1 MAEKLILIGVMI
13 LQVMT
18 IGAIV
23 EITDDVKAVRKIV
36 TYLKGKESSVNEKFN
51 YIRMMQT
58 NLYGALQDLLDLHE
72 SVDEQVKAIQEYL
85 EKEIEKP
92 EGIKFA
98 LFKLDDNLKRSNRLM
113 AALTQK
119 TLTTE
124 ATIDKLA
131 KPKIHQ
137 KWSDRK

>member
-18 IGAIV
+18 IGAVV

-36 TYLKGKESSVNEKFN
+36 TYLKGKESSVDDKFN

-58 NLYGALQDLLDLHE
+58 NLYGTLQDLLDLHE
-72 SVDEQVKAIQEYL
+72 SAEEQMKAIHEYL

-98 LFKLDDNLKRSNRLM
+98 LFKLDDNLRRSNRLM

-124 ATIDKLA
+124 ATIEKLA

>member
-36 TYLKGKESSVNEKFN
+36 TYLKGKESSVDDKFN
-51 YIRMMQT
+51 EIRMMQT
-58 NLYGALQDLLDLHE
+58 NLYGELQDLLDLHE
-72 SVDEQVKAIQEYL
+72 SAEEQMKAIQEYL
-85 EKEIEKP
+85 ETEIEKP

-98 LFKLDDNLKRSNRLM
+98 LFKLDDNLRRSNRLM

-119 TLTTE
+119 TLTAE
-124 ATIDKLA
+124 ATIEKLA

>member
-1 MAEKLILIGVMI
+1 MAEKLMLIGVVI
-13 LQVMT
+13 LQVIT

-36 TYLKGKESSVNEKFN
+36 TYLKGKESSVDEKFN
-51 YIRMMQT
+51 YIRNNQVE
-58 NLYGALQDLLDLHE
+58 LYEVLRDLTDVIE
-72 SVDEQVKAIQEYL
+72 SVEVKIPEMQKYL
-85 EKEIEKP
+85 KREIERP

-98 LFKLDDNLKRSNRLM
+98 LFKVNDNLRRSNRLM

-119 TLTTE
+119 TLAAETAIE
-124 ATIDKLA
+124 KLS

-137 KWSDRK
+137 KWSGRK